1 MISFDRMQALLGEII
16 DEVPEVFFRELN
28 GGIRLIDEA
37 IIAPEAVDGDVYIM
51 GEYCEDDL
59 GCCILIYYGSF
70 CEAFFDAD
78 ESAILAELR
87 ETLLHEFT
95 HHIEALA
102 GEYGLEEKDA
112 AAIAAY
118 LREQGKKAE

>member
-1 MISFDRMQALLGEII
+1 MISIDRMQVLLEQIV

-28 GGIRLIDEA
+28 GGIRLVEETVV
-37 IIAPEAVDGDVYIM
+37 APEAVDDDVLIM

-70 CEAFFDAD
+70 CEAFED
-78 ESAILAELR
+78 EAEEVILGELR

-112 AAIAAY
+112 AEIEAY
-118 LREQGKKAE
+118 LRVQQK